1 MGIHLFFWLLTSY
14 CCFRQELKT
23 TEDYLWPQIN
33 VRVNIITEQN
43 PEIQAWFCPN
53 DHLHSMTGWCSVT
66 WTATGMLW
74 LTQKWGTKL
83 HNSGRSTGGNT
94 KKKNNKNP
102 APCAMY
108 VHVDTRTQVCWRS
121 WKMRLFSCNSERKT
135 LPVLFCSYGTRLWE
149 DPAQCD
155 LELDVKKRGGAGMLL
170 GCLGRQVASQQHS
183 RSSEADQKW
192 QLVTWSLWTWE
203 PWGLERE
210 GRRGEEITSFN
221 CNSLKSTTL
230 IEELNSSLP
239 SFSLLCSSLC
249 LYLNRSHTVIY
260 LCLVVLSNIRSHIV
274 NKAH

>member
-23 TEDYLWPQIN
+23 TEDYFWPQIN
-33 VRVNIITEQN
+33 LRVNIITEQN
-43 PEIQAWFCPN
+43 PEIQLGSA
-53 DHLHSMTGWCSVT
+53 
-66 WTATGMLW
+66 
-74 LTQKWGTKL
+74 LTITYTQWQVGAVWPGQPQGCFGS
-83 HNSGRSTGGNT
+83 HRSEGQNFTIQEE
-94 KKKNNKNP
+94 
-102 APCAMY
+102 A
-108 VHVDTRTQVCWRS
+108 QVETPR
-121 WKMRLFSCNSERKT
+121 KITTKT
-135 LPVLFCSYGTRLWE
+135 LPHVPCMYTLTRDPKCVEGHERWDCSPVIVNEKLFLCFSVVMGLGCGKTQHSVIWNWKR
-149 DPAQCD
+149 
-155 LELDVKKRGGAGMLL
+155 RGGAGMLL

-249 LYLNRSHTVIY
+249 LYLNHSHTVIY